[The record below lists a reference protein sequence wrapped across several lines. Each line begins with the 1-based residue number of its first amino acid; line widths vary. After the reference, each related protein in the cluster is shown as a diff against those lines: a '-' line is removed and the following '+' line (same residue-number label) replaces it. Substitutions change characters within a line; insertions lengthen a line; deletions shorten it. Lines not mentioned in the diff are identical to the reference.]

1 MAEKSKYNIEATGQN
16 LVTDLPTSGETLERE
31 IDSGSSKWMLSQTRH
46 QLADDARIDS
56 IKIKNEARLMSKES
70 DRQ

>member
-1 MAEKSKYNIEATGQN
+1 M
-16 LVTDLPTSGETLERE
+16 ERE
-31 IDSGSSKWMLSQTRH
+31 IDSGASKWMLLQTRH

-56 IKIKNEARLMSKES
+56 IPIENEARLVGKDS